1 MGEKDNYYRALFDQT
16 NDAVFILSLD
26 GKQTR
31 VNKSASDML
40 GYTQNEIQL
49 LSYKDLS
56 AEEND
61 SKKVLELLLSGE
73 KVPTYERKFRKKDG
87 TIITVEINAQLIMDE
102 KGNPLQ
108 IQSVI
113 RDISVRNEIDE
124 KFENIFKVKLGL
136 LSISDLEGNFLKVNN
151 EWERTLGFSTLELEQ
166 MKLLDLV
173 HPDDIE
179 NTIRT
184 KSRLKEHNDV
194 LGFINRYRCKDG
206 SYKYIEWSSQ
216 LQGSWIYSTARDI
229 TDKINEE
236 VSLKKMLLLSEEFI
250 QLYEKEFDYQK
261 ITDDFLNISGAK
273 FACFNLYDED
283 GKHFTTMGTAGDIN
297 VLEKIIQILGINLA
311 GKKWNHDLTRSA
323 KIKDKVITRF
333 SSVYELADTIIPRS
347 TLNLLVEAFDIG
359 ETVLIKIL
367 KNDIMLGDFT
377 FFMPNGK
384 SFSNDSIA
392 EVYTRQLGMA
402 ITQKRTES
410 ILKKERERLVNIIK
424 GTNVG
429 TWEWNIQTGEIFY
442 NERWAE
448 IIGYKLDEISPVST
462 DTLIKFIHPDDL
474 KKSDDM
480 IDKVLSK
487 EINYYEIEYR
497 MKHKDGSW
505 VWIQDRGNVISW
517 TNDGKPYLMSGTH
530 SDITQRKKMEKLI
543 FDEKE
548 RLKTTLLSIGEGVI
562 STDVKGKVLLLN
574 KVAEQLTGWKQE
586 EAFGRPMDEVFNII
600 DGSTRE
606 KRINPVYDVLKKGEN
621 FETSNTILISQDN
634 VEHQIEQSAAPI
646 KGEDSSINGVELVF
660 RDITEK
666 NNRQLEIEYLSYRD
680 QLTGLYNRRFFAEE
694 LIRLDNERNLPLTI
708 VIIDVNGLKLTNDAF
723 GHIMGDKLL
732 QKVAEVLKRESRKD
746 EIIARIG
753 GDEFV
758 ILLPKTNSDEASV
771 ILNRINNAIVN
782 EKINSMNLSISFGWA
797 TKQDISEEM
806 SVVFKKA
813 EDYMYS
819 RKMFERTST
828 RYKTIDLIIKTLFE
842 KNESEE
848 RHSMNVSEFSALMA
862 SSLELSSVE
871 TSELRTLGL
880 MHDIGKIAI
889 DENIINKPGPLNA
902 SDWVEVKRHPE
913 IGYRILSSVNEYAAI
928 SEYVLA
934 HHERW
939 DGLGYPKKLK
949 GVEIPWQARIITIAD
964 AYDAMTSER
973 PYRKALSKFAAIEE
987 IRKNIGTQ
995 FDPDFAQVFID
1006 KVFPL
1011 LDN

>member
-1 MGEKDNYYRALFDQT
+1 MGENDNYYKALFDQT

-40 GYTQNEIQL
+40 GYTQNEIQS

-61 SKKVLELLLSGE
+61 SKNVLELLLNGQN
-73 KVPTYERKFRKKDG
+73 VPTYERKFRKKDG

-108 IQSVI
+108 IQSVM
-113 RDISVRNEIDE
+113 RDITVRNEIDE
-124 KFENIFKVKLGL
+124 KFDNIFKVKLGL
-136 LSISDLEGNFLKVNN
+136 LSISDIEGNFLKVNM
-151 EWERTLGFSTLELEQ
+151 EWERTLGFSTLVLEQ
-166 MKLLDLV
+166 MKLLKLV
-173 HPDDIE
+173 HPDDVE
-179 NTIRT
+179 TTLSTI
-184 KSRLKEHNDV
+184 SSLEDNKEG
-194 LGFINRYRCKDG
+194 LCYINRYICVDG

-216 LQGSWIYSTARDI
+216 LQGSLIYSTARDI
-229 TDKINEE
+229 TEKIKEE
-236 VSLKKMLLLSEEFI
+236 ISLKKMLSLSEEFI
-250 QLYEKEFDYQK
+250 QLYEKELDYQK
-261 ITDDFLNISGAK
+261 ITNDFLNISGAK
-273 FACFNLYDED
+273 FAFFNLYDED
-283 GKHFTTMGTAGDIN
+283 GKHFTTMGIAGDIN
-297 VLEKIIQILGINLA
+297 LIKKGMRILGINLV
-311 GKKWNHDLTRSA
+311 GKTWEHDPIRTE
-323 KIKDKVITRF
+323 KIKDKTITRF
-333 SSVYELADTIIPRS
+333 SSIFGLTDNVIPKFIV
-347 TLNLLVEAFDIG
+347 NLLGKAFDYG

-367 KNDIMLGDFT
+367 KNDSMLGDFT
-377 FFMPNGK
+377 FFMAKGK
-384 SFSNDSIA
+384 SFNNDSIA

-402 ITQKRTES
+402 ISQKRTES

-429 TWEWNIQTGEIFY
+429 TWEWNIYTGEIVY

-448 IIGYKLDEISPVST
+448 LIGYKLDEISPVST
-462 DTLIKFIHPDDL
+462 DTLIEFIHPDDL

-517 TNDGKPYLMSGTH
+517 TNDGKPHLMSGTH
-530 SDITQRKKMEKLI
+530 SDITGRKNMEGLI

-562 STDVKGKVLLLN
+562 STDSQGKVLLLN
-574 KVAEQLTGWKQE
+574 KVAEQLTGWKQA

-600 DGSTRE
+600 DGTTRE
-606 KRINPVYDVLKKGEN
+606 KCINPVHDVLRTGEN
-621 FETSNTILISQDN
+621 FEIANTILISQDG
-634 VEHQIEQSAAPI
+634 VERPIEESAAAI
-646 KGEDSSINGVELVF
+646 KGEDSSINGVVLVF

-666 NNRQLEIEYLSYRD
+666 NNRQLKIEYLSYRD
-680 QLTGLYNRRFFAEE
+680 QLTGLYNRRFFEEE
-694 LIRLDNERNLPLTI
+694 LNRLNNERNLPLTL

-723 GHIMGDKLL
+723 GHIIGDKLL
-732 QKVAEVLKRESRKD
+732 QRVADVLKRESRKD

-771 ILNRINNAIVN
+771 ILNRINKAIAN
-782 EKINSMNLSISFGWA
+782 EKINSINLSISYGWA
-797 TKQDISEEM
+797 TKQDIREEM
-806 SVVFKKA
+806 DVVFKKA

-828 RYKTIDLIIKTLFE
+828 RYKTVELIIKTLYE
-842 KNESEE
+842 KSESEE
-848 RHSMNVSEFSALMA
+848 RHSINVSELCALIA
-862 SSLELSSVE
+862 SSLELSLVE
-871 TSELRTLGL
+871 INELRTLGL
-880 MHDIGKIAI
+880 MHDIGKISI
-889 DENIINKPGPLNA
+889 DENIINKPGPLND
-902 SDWVEVKRHPE
+902 SDWIEVRRHPE

-939 DGLGYPKKLK
+939 DGLGYPKGLK
-949 GVEIPWQARIITIAD
+949 GLEIPWQARIITIAD

-973 PYRKALSKFAAIEE
+973 PYRKALSKYAAIEE
-987 IRKNIGTQ
+987 IRKNMGTQ
-995 FDPDFAQVFID
+995 FDPNFAKVFID